1 MKIKNTLIAI
11 FIVLLHTTVFAL
23 EKTNLELKDLFDME
37 YISDPQISPD
47 GSQVVF
53 IRNFRA

>member
-1 MKIKNTLIAI
+1 MKIKNTLISI
-11 FIVLLHTTVFAL
+11 FIVLLHTTVFAQ